1 MRKKK
6 YHPKAFES
14 LGDTYTDATGH
25 KRKDTS
31 ANIYESMLTS
41 DAWKD
46 LTMRQRVL
54 YVACKGQYYGK
65 KKPGKDF
72 PDMEQV
78 QSDECFYMNAA
89 AVERYGI
96 YTKNMHR
103 EFYGDL
109 KALCEHGFM
118 SCLANGRATKS
129 RSIYRFSAAWGA
141 WKPEG
146 QTK

>member
-1 MRKKK
+1 MSKRK

-14 LGDTYTDATGH
+14 LGEVYRDADGR
-25 KRKDTS
+25 KRTDTS

-65 KKPGKDF
+65 RKPGKDF

>member
-25 KRKDTS
+25 KRTDTS

-46 LTMRQRVL
+46 LSFRQRAL
-54 YVACKGQYYGK
+54 YTVCKAQYYGK
-65 KKPGKDF
+65 RKPGKDF
-72 PDMEQV
+72 PELPDV
-78 QSDECFYMNAA
+78 QGDDCFYMNAA

-109 KALCEHGFM
+109 KALCVHGLITCV
-118 SCLANGRATKS
+118 SNGRANKS
-129 RSIYRFSAAWGA
+129 RSIYRFSAAWGT

-146 QTK
+146 QAK

>member
-25 KRKDTS
+25 KRTDTS

-46 LTMRQRVL
+46 LSFRQRAL
-54 YVACKGQYYGK
+54 YTVCKAQYYGK
-65 KKPGKDF
+65 RKPGKDF
-72 PDMEQV
+72 PELPDV
-78 QSDECFYMNAA
+78 QGDDCFYMNAA

-109 KALCEHGFM
+109 KALCAHGLITCV
-118 SCLANGRATKS
+118 SNGRANKS
-129 RSIYRFSAAWGA
+129 RSIYRFSAAWGT
-141 WKPEG
+141 WKLEG